1 MVESDSKATVQETK
15 KRKRPTVYS
24 SDDSEEEKSDIEEQ
38 KRKKTTPLRVA
49 VTSFQTVNPNTN
61 ESFGTKTQT
70 VTGGGILGCLPILG
84 IFYLGIS
91 KLRYFV

>member
-1 MVESDSKATVQETK
+1 MVESDSKAIVQETK

-38 KRKKTTPLRVA
+38 KRKKTSLRVA

-70 VTGGGILGCLPILG
+70 VTGGGILGGLPILG